1 MTDTRTIKR
10 SLMSWGTGRSYLPK
24 RLAEGSAAVVVLE
37 NADHLEAVVHSDV
50 VDTDTVVF
58 TLSRFEEFPDLWTS
72 DTTFKNLSLIHI

>member
-1 MTDTRTIKR
+1 VTDTRTIKR

-58 TLSRFEEFPDLWTS
+58 TPATRAAPRTKAHRSSREVS
-72 DTTFKNLSLIHI
+72 